1 MKHLFTSIL
10 PLLRSILSS
19 SPFARK
25 GGVARDRLGRHVV
38 VGVGAVEEGLP
49 PLALGEGG
57 VQGEARALQTQRGVT
72 RRHAILRLVAGA
84 QGRGGRSL
92 SACVG
97 ELGAGKAH
105 VAKLRA
111 SREKPVGVGLRDGDA
126 WRDAEGQRRGTGHV
140 VQNLRR
146 TRAVPRAEPA
156 GHLAGQ
162 RG

>member
-1 MKHLFTSIL
+1 MKSSAVCLVDVGADKKEKSMNSSSQELHET
-10 PLLRSILSS
+10 PLHVHPASAALQLLSG

-92 SACVG
+92 SACVE
-97 ELGAGKAH
+97 ELGVGKAH
-105 VAKLRA
+105 AAKLRA
-111 SREKPVGVGLRDGDA
+111 SRGKTC
-126 WRDAEGQRRGTGHV
+126 RR
-140 VQNLRR
+140 R
-146 TRAVPRAEPA
+146 PA
-156 GHLAGQ
+156 
-162 RG
+162 